1 MPARDRVAPRPPRS
15 SVGARL
21 AGRLLLITG
30 VGSLVAATAAGSVV
44 LAPTHGAWRTIWLIF
59 SAVGLSGQATAPTDP
74 QTRLVV
80 ALLGIWLTVAFLLI
94 TVGVLALWRSR

>member
-1 MPARDRVAPRPPRS
+1 MSARDRAAPRPPRS
-15 SVGARL
+15 SIGARF
-21 AGRLLLITG
+21 AGRLLLVTG
-30 VGSLVAATAAGSVV
+30 VGSVVAAIAAGSAV

-74 QTRLVV
+74 QTRLILAVV
-80 ALLGIWLTVAFLLI
+80 GMWLTVAFLLI